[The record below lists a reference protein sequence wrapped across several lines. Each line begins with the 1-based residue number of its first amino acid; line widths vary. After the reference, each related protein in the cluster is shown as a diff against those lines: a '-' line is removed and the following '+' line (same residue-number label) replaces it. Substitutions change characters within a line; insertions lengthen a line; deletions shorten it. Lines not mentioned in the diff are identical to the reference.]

1 MKYKLINRA
10 TTEAHMCDK
19 VTIDGLDYY
28 VSDVEIPDDNWYI
41 SLEGKLLK
49 FTGRKV
55 LGDRLPKGCKKVI
68 ATNNPSIDIPKVVD
82 DVEKLAVNSAQTF
95 WFEEPLLVEELKEK
109 NDFINGFIEG
119 YNKSQE
125 THPNSDEDMI
135 EFANWLLYNPEACF
149 NKPKKELLEL
159 WKSQQPKALYYE
171 AN

>member
-10 TTEAHMCDK
+10 TNEAHMCDK
-19 VTIDGLDYY
+19 VTIDGFDYY
-28 VSDVEIPDDNWYI
+28 FIDGHIDSHFKIRKSDNYLSSPN
-41 SLEGKLLK
+41 SLRVGKHK
-49 FTGRKV
+49 DYWT
-55 LGDRLPKGCKKVI
+55 VI

-82 DVEKLAVNSAQTF
+82 EVDKLANLYANSAKVPTC
-95 WFEEPLLVEELKEK
+95 EY
-109 NDFINGFIEG
+109 DCSTIEDAVKYG

-159 WKSQQPKALYYE
+159 WKLQQTKVLYYE
-171 AN
+171 